1 MNARANVAD
10 ILCIGCQKGSTSW
23 LHSVLQHHPD
33 TAFFD
38 DHEPLTSTVK
48 EAHFWD
54 WNRHRGVDWYRTLM
68 TPPQPHRLMMD
79 FTPEYAFLPDDDI
92 AECKALSPAAR
103 VIYILRDPLA
113 RAVSGVRMQM
123 LWHLGKDHREPL
135 RMDETGQAMLERA
148 RLEAHGD
155 YLRNLRS
162 WQRHYPD
169 LLLMHYEDFHQ
180 DRPAAI
186 AQVMAFIG
194 LSPARMSADNHKAQA
209 AMLSTRIW
217 ESERFTLSAQVLHYL
232 HGLTWHFREDCRR
245 ELGMTFQEGASLLA
259 SARP

>member
-1 MNARANVAD
+1 MTGRANIAD
-10 ILCIGCQKGSTSW
+10 ILCIGSQKASTSW

-54 WNRHRGVDWYRTLM
+54 WNRHRGVEWYRTLM

-79 FTPEYAFLPDDDI
+79 FTPEYAFLSDDDI
-92 AECKALSPAAR
+92 GECKALSPQAR

-113 RAVSGVRMQM
+113 RAVSAVRMHM
-123 LWHLGKDHREPL
+123 LWYLGKDHAAPL
-135 RMDETGQAMLERA
+135 RMDDTGRDMIAKA
-148 RLEAHGD
+148 RLAAHGD
-155 YLRNLRS
+155 YLRNLRA

-169 LLLMHYEDFHQ
+169 LLLLHYEDFHRN
-180 DRPAAI
+180 RPAAV

-194 LSPARMSADNHKAQA
+194 LAPDRMSAENHKAQA
-209 AMLSTRIW
+209 AMLSQRIW
-217 ESERFTLSAQVLHYL
+217 ESERFALSAEVLHYL
-232 HGLTWHFREDCRR
+232 HGLTWHYREDCAR
-245 ELGMTFQEGASLLA
+245 ELELRFDEGASLLA
-259 SARP
+259 ADSQ